1 MNITVHLHTVLQR
14 QTPEGL
20 VRQLELSLPA
30 NSTIND
36 LLTQLEI
43 DFPLDSL
50 LLAVNGRLVEEAY
63 VLQEGDKVNLMPAV
77 SGGTMSVYSIYGNN
91 IRVEAADCPGREPA
105 NL

>member
-36 LLTQLEI
+36 LLAQMEI

-50 LLAVNGRLVEEAY
+50 LLVVNGRLVEEDHI
-63 VLQEGDKVNLMPAV
+63 LQEGDKVNLMPAV
-77 SGGTMSVYSIYGNN
+77 SGGASP
-91 IRVEAADCPGREPA
+91 AAGRPPVRPRARTWAKWKSRQE
-105 NL
+105 